1 MKNQKFLNFEND
13 KFNKKEPLRKRI
25 KDKFEDIVFRYTKEV
40 SLGVIEM
47 LNNTVF
53 HFLDTL
59 KVRLQA
65 KNLKEDIALFT
76 RNRVDKRRSI
86 FLYSFDFWCYIRC
99 DGFFPIRVY
108 VCVCK

>member
-13 KFNKKEPLRKRI
+13 KKNMKESLKTRLGYKL
-25 KDKFEDIVFRYTKEV
+25 EDIVFRYTKEV
-40 SLGVIEM
+40 SMGVIEL

-65 KNLKEDIALFT
+65 KNIKEDIALFT
-76 RNRVDKRRSI
+76 RNRVDQRRSI
-86 FLYSFDFWCYIRC
+86 L
-99 DGFFPIRVY
+99 
-108 VCVCK
+108 